1 VGTAERDKSMPK
13 TAGVKARSLDAVS
26 DGAFAVTRMN
36 AQDHE
41 AQHAKL
47 RPSTQQRDIVPYQ
60 STLSGESRSS
70 SPGKSNVRN
79 AHLLTSF
86 SQSLKARYEI
96 AQRFC
101 LTFLLHL
108 PIVCWF
114 VLVRSSPP
122 AVVSRLKVRRARRI
136 PHACGHQSGPAQF

>member
-1 VGTAERDKSMPK
+1 MIAALSNTTHISFLRISTSFLRDHSKPK
-13 TAGVKARSLDAVS
+13 AAGVKSNYCGEDAECRVRLYFCGHAHERSRS
-26 DGAFAVTRMN
+26 HR
-36 AQDHE
+36 E

-47 RPSTQQRDIVPYQ
+47 RPSTQQRDIVSYQ

-114 VLVRSSPP
+114 VLVRSSP
-122 AVVSRLKVRRARRI
+122 R
-136 PHACGHQSGPAQF
+136 CCF